1 MKNKKPITSLAEL
14 RAEKMRIKRKIRE
27 DDEKAKNGFLYNLFD
42 KLTSKVEDSTIAQQS
57 PIGSGVHGALNF
69 LSTQAQDKFRLGN
82 TGKAVISIAAVV
94 LAPIIAKKIQ
104 GIIDKRF

>member
-14 RAEKMRIKRKIRE
+14 RAEKMRIKRKIRQ
-27 DDEKAKNGFLYNLFD
+27 DDEKAKEGFLYNLFH
-42 KLTSKVEDSTIAQQS
+42 KLTSKVEDNTISQQT
-57 PIGSGVHGALNF
+57 PIGSGVQGALNF

-82 TGKAVISIAAVV
+82 TGKAIISVAAVI